1 MIVANNL
8 KAIGRLV
15 NGNTLVLVRRNLS
28 MSASKAAKD
37 NYKLLIVGGG
47 SGGVAMS
54 AKFTKILGPHNV
66 AIVEPSQWHRNN

>member
-15 NGNTLVLVRRNLS
+15 NGNALVRRNLS
-28 MSASKAAKD
+28 MGASKAAMN

-54 AKFTKILGPHNV
+54 AKFTKILGPNNV